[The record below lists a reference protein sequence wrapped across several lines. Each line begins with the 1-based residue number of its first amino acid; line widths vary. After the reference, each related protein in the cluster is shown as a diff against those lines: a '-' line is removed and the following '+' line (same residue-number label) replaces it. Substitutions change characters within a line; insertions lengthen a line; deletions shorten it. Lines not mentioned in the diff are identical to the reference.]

1 MKFANLKTPGGPV
14 LAIVDAERKSYYP
27 VSDLLPGFR
36 GDLVDFIASGA
47 HVSPP
52 PASSFREFSE
62 SDLLAPIEHPR
73 RNIFC
78 VGKNYSEHAKE
89 FNRSGFDASSNTD
102 MPEYPVLFT
111 KPASTIIGPG
121 AAIPNH
127 AKVTSQ
133 LDYEVELAVIIGKGG
148 TGITEKDAM
157 SHVWGYTIVNDMT
170 ARDLQKLHR
179 QWFLGKSLDGFCP
192 MGPYAV
198 TADEIDGGAIDIK
211 CWVNDELRQNSNT
224 AQLIFDIPRL
234 IATISAGIAL
244 QPGDI
249 IATGTP
255 AGVGIGFDPPR
266 FLTSGDR
273 LRLSVSGIGELHNTI
288 A

>member
-1 MKFANLKTPGGPV
+1 MKFANLKTPNGAV
-14 LAIVDAERKSYYP
+14 LAVIDAERKSYVP
-27 VSDLLPGFR
+27 VSELLPGFQ
-36 GDLVDFIASGA
+36 GDLVDLIEIGAQLPQPAASA
-47 HVSPP
+47 
-52 PASSFREFSE
+52 FRPFKDE
-62 SDLLAPIEHPR
+62 DLLAPIERPR

-78 VGKNYSEHAKE
+78 VGKNYTEHAKE
-89 FNRSGFDASSNTD
+89 FNRSGFDASSTSD
-102 MPEYPVLFT
+102 MPEYPVVFT

-121 AAIPNH
+121 AVIPNH
-127 AKVTSQ
+127 SKVTSQ

-148 TGITEKDAM
+148 IGITEDAAL
-157 SHVWGYTIVNDMT
+157 SHVWGYTIVNDVT

-192 MGPYAV
+192 MGPYVV
-198 TADEIDGGAIDIK
+198 TADEIDGSRLDIQ

-234 IATISAGIAL
+234 IATISAGIEL

-255 AGVGIGFDPPR
+255 AGVGIGFTPPR
-266 FLTSGDR
+266 FLASGDQ
-273 LRLSVSGIGELHNTI
+273 LRLTVSGIGDLINTI
-288 A
+288 Q

>member
-1 MKFANLKTPGGPV
+1 MKFANLKTASGPALV
-14 LAIVDAERKSYYP
+14 VVDAERKSYYP
-27 VSDLLPGFR
+27 VSNLLPGFQ
-36 GDLVDFIASGA
+36 GDLVDFISSGSQLSAPAASEFL
-47 HVSPP
+47 P
-52 PASSFREFSE
+52 FSE
-62 SDLLAPIEHPR
+62 DDLLAPIEHPR

-89 FNRSGFDASSNTD
+89 FNRSGFDASSNSD

-111 KPASTIIGPG
+111 KPASTVIGTG
-121 AAIPNH
+121 ASIPSH
-127 AKVTSQ
+127 SQVTSQ

-148 TGITEKDAM
+148 TGITEEEAM
-157 SHVWGYTIVNDMT
+157 SHVWGYTIVNDVT
-170 ARDLQKLHR
+170 ARDLQKMHR

-198 TADEIDGGAIDIK
+198 TADEIDGRNLDVK
-211 CWVNDELRQNSNT
+211 CWVNDELRQSANT

-234 IATISAGIAL
+234 IATLSAGISL

-255 AGVGIGFDPPR
+255 AGVGIGFTPPR

>member
-1 MKFANLKTPGGPV
+1 MKFANLKTPGGSV
-14 LAIVDAERKSYYP
+14 LAIVDTERKSYYP
-27 VSDLLPGFR
+27 VSDLLPGFQ
-36 GDLVDFIASGA
+36 GDLVDFISSGA
-47 HVSPP
+47 RVSPP
-52 PASSFREFSE
+52 AAPAFRPFNEG
-62 SDLLAPIEHPR
+62 DLLAPIEHPR

-89 FNRSGFDASSNTD
+89 FNRSGFDASSNSD
-102 MPEYPVLFT
+102 MPEHPVLFT
-111 KPASTIIGPG
+111 KPASTIVGPG
-121 AAIPNH
+121 ASIPNH
-127 AKVTSQ
+127 SKVTSQ

-148 TGITEKDAM
+148 VGITEEAAM
-157 SHVWGYTIVNDMT
+157 SHVWGYTIVNDVT
-170 ARDLQKLHR
+170 ARDLQKMHR

-198 TADEIDGGAIDIK
+198 TADEIDGRDLDIK

-255 AGVGIGFDPPR
+255 AGVGIGFTPPR

-273 LRLSVSGIGELHNTI
+273 LRLFVSGIGELHNTI